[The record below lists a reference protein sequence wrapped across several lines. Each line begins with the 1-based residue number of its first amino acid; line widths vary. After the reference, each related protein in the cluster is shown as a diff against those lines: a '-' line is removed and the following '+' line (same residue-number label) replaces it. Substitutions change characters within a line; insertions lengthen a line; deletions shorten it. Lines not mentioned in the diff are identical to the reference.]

1 MSVRYSTADM
11 CTTCGSDRGFEQP
24 ICAEGHGADCPE
36 LCCLACGLA
45 VMLATTG
52 SANPVVRDRTAA

>member
-1 MSVRYSTADM
+1 M